1 MLPVPVNAVQVRCY
15 KTESFL
21 LVFDDRAE
29 VDRVLHTPPPT
40 AYLILVFRRWQ
51 RQHGALFSP
60 LYFKVLLVS
69 DKVLTHVWPEV
80 AQQIVGSSCLI
91 FDVALSSASGE
102 YMSHFL
108 ATAWSLHPDLIP
120 SEVGCVAPEP
130 EEPSVVGLGD
140 HPQQAEH
147 ALVQGLCKGNRGSQ
161 LHSAFRFFR

>member
-1 MLPVPVNAVQVRCY
+1 LA
-15 KTESFL
+15 
-21 LVFDDRAE
+21 
-29 VDRVLHTPPPT
+29 
-40 AYLILVFRRWQ
+40 
-51 RQHGALFSP
+51 
-60 LYFKVLLVS
+60 S

-161 LHSAFRFFR
+161 LHSAFRFFRWCIFRWVGRLCWGGIPSSTSSSSLRPWPSFFVVRPAVAVAP